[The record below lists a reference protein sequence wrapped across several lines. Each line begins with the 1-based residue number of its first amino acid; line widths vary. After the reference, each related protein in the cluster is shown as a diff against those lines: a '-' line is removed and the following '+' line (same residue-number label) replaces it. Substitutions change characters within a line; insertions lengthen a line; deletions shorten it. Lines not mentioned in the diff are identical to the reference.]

1 MKKLLGSFIAAAL
14 ISSVIH
20 ISDSSSA
27 VSAASSAVLSLRT
40 DEQIVELDTD
50 PVIKNGNPFLPVYML
65 REWSGMKLKWDQKSR
80 SITVWSDGERYV
92 MKNGSRTVVNGEK
105 KITLDTAVYIV
116 HGRAMIPASLLE
128 QITGAEVEWDKDLQA
143 IMVKSN
149 GKRPIA
155 VADNRPD
162 VKLFGMDEK
171 DGVFEGLVLEA
182 AGKRHKYNW
191 ETPLSWKDVPQM
203 TVEDLNKDG
212 KSEVVVILNQG
223 SGTGLH
229 VQEIHVVNPVN
240 FKEIPVESL
249 EDTIKKRVS
258 TQLKKDGDMLHVT
271 VDIKG
276 SQNNVNM
283 HIPDF
288 DYVDQTEMGFGAV
301 MYYAVEN
308 NKLVLRTG
316 GNVSFSA
323 FIGDLE
329 ITYGFN
335 NGQYVAEKVQF
346 IPFEEYKQYIQ
357 EQ

>member
-1 MKKLLGSFIAAAL
+1 MKKILGSFITAVL

-20 ISDSSSA
+20 ISDISY
-27 VSAASSAVLSLRT
+27 AAAPAELTLRM
-40 DEQIVELDTD
+40 DEQFVEPETA
-50 PVIKNGNPFLPVYML
+50 PVIKDGTPFVPVYMI
-65 REWSGMKLKWDQKSR
+65 REWSGVKVSWDQKSK
-80 SITVWSDGERYV
+80 SVTVWSDGERYV
-92 MKNGSRTVVNGEK
+92 MKNGSRTVVNGDK
-105 KITLDTAVYIV
+105 RITLDTPVYIV
-116 HGRAMIPASLLE
+116 HGRTMVPSSLLE
-128 QITGAEVEWDKDLQA
+128 RMTGADVRWSKELRVIKVD
-143 IMVKSN
+143 SN
-149 GKRPIA
+149 GRRPIA

-162 VKLFGMDEK
+162 IKLYGVDEK

-182 AGKRHKYNW
+182 AGKSHKYNW
-191 ETPLSWKDVPQM
+191 KTPLSWKDVPQM
-203 TVEDLNKDG
+203 TVQDLNNDG

-223 SGTGLH
+223 SGTGVH

-258 TQLKKDGDMLHVT
+258 TQLKVDGDMLHVT

-335 NGQYVAEKVQF
+335 NGRYVAEKVQF
-346 IPFEEYKQYIQ
+346 IPFEEYKQYVQ
-357 EQ
+357 K